1 MPLSDKE
8 IEHRVRRRAAV
19 KRIREFIAT
28 KSAVNY
34 DQTPY
39 ARELRRRIQANQQT
53 HEYLLAELGRPNVSA
68 VVKTLVERE
77 IQEVE
82 IRSSAVKHRTINGRC
97 RTGTI
102 RRVIPPGCG
111 VIAPRSIRPLSFTPY
126 RLWRHPMVR
135 PMISDNELQAPR

>member
-1 MPLSDKE
+1 MGLNE
-8 IEHRVRRRAAV
+8 CARAA
-19 KRIREFIAT
+19 EET
-28 KSAVNY
+28 EPE
-34 DQTPY
+34 TPY

-97 RTGTI
+97 RTGTF
-102 RRVIPPGCG
+102 RRVIPGGRG
-111 VIAPRSIRPLSFTPY
+111 VIVPQQFDPVVFSLCRD
-126 RLWRHPMVR
+126 RLWRQPMAG
-135 PMISDNELQAPR
+135 L

>member
-1 MPLSDKE
+1 
-8 IEHRVRRRAAV
+8 
-19 KRIREFIAT
+19 
-28 KSAVNY
+28 
-34 DQTPY
+34 
-39 ARELRRRIQANQQT
+39 
-53 HEYLLAELGRPNVSA
+53 LGRPNVSA

-82 IRSSAVKHRTINGRC
+82 IRSSAAKHRTINGRC

-102 RRVIPPGCG
+102 GRVIPPGCG

-135 PMISDNELQAPR
+135 PMISDNELQAPRCVAPIYRSTLHRFRTRRGHSTLSDT